1 MGNTTRLRRRRR
13 RRRRHGRTNGGLT
26 CRDRT
31 LLCMEVV
38 CTPIIFQIYDGE
50 VVVIVRIGP
59 DLCTHCSS
67 ISSGI
72 STTGGFCSVGLG
84 DASL

>member
-1 MGNTTRLRRRRR
+1 MGNTTRLR

-38 CTPIIFQIYDGE
+38 CTPIIFHIYDGE
-50 VVVIVRIGP
+50 VVVIVGIGP

-72 STTGGFCSVGLG
+72 STTGGLG